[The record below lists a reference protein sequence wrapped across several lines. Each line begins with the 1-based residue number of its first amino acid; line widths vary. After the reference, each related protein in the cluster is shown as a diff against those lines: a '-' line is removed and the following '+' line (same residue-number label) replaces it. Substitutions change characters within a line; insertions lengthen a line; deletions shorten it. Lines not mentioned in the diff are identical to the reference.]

1 MKPAGNASAT
11 EGVTLSGVPKGMG
24 LSADSTLENPIKLGA
39 EGANAFVRQSLRQ
52 KDKVRYIYSAYIC
65 AYFLYRYITLVGQA
79 FMGCPIFILAQ
90 YEYYRCER
98 TLILLQE

>member
-39 EGANAFVRQSLRQ
+39 EGASIKRNSQA
-52 KDKVRYIYSAYIC
+52 K
-65 AYFLYRYITLVGQA
+65 GQR
-79 FMGCPIFILAQ
+79 G
-90 YEYYRCER
+90 
-98 TLILLQE
+98 ILLIF